1 MVPVVNNVH
10 SRYGFPDEVF
20 EQRAPLVGQIT
31 KKEIRAVSIH
41 SLGLRPDSVLWDI
54 GSGSGSVAIESSHIV
69 TSGIVYAIE
78 KDIKS
83 IDILRNNVDNYGF
96 GNVEIVVGEAPEV
109 LDNLEDPDSIFVG
122 GSGGSL
128 KGILELSRTR
138 IKPGGRIVVNLA
150 LLERTQKVYDDM
162 KALGFSS
169 ELVMINASRS
179 KEMLEGSLRL
189 QALNPVFIVTGTLN

>member
-1 MVPVVNNVH
+1 M
-10 SRYGFPDEVF
+10 
-20 EQRAPLVGQIT
+20 
-31 KKEIRAVSIH
+31 
-41 SLGLRPDSVLWDI
+41 
-54 GSGSGSVAIESSHIV
+54 

-83 IDILRNNVDNYGF
+83 IDILRNNVDNYGS

-138 IKPGGRIVVNLA
+138 LKQGGRIVVNLA